1 MAYLAPIHRPSSVRH
16 AISLSFLAP
25 DSDDLIVAKA
35 NRLEIYSPNPQAPDQ
50 LILRHSKTLY
60 GKVTLL
66 HKLRPATS
74 TADHLFVGTDR
85 YHYFTLSWDAEAK
98 DLKTEK
104 SYVDVAEKAARDSQT
119 GDRVHIDPSNRFMT
133 LECYE
138 GVVNV
143 MPIAHAGKGKRRAAD
158 NEIGELGDPI
168 PVRIPELFV
177 RSTCFVH
184 KRSPGGTKLPNPELA
199 ILEEDP
205 QGKLGIRV
213 RELEFTQSLRPAE
226 EPHTAEFEK
235 SRSVQGQ
242 VELGATHLIPLPPP
256 VYGFMVV
263 GETSI
268 SYVEEWDYKISQI
281 PLEEATVFV
290 SWCAVDDQRYALADD
305 YGKLYL
311 LYIKQKNEGE
321 YAGHRIDMLGETS
334 RASTLVYLDSGRI
347 FVGSNQ
353 GDSQIIQIQ
362 PQGLEV
368 LQTFSNIGPILDFT
382 VMDMGNR
389 SANEL
394 VNEFSSGQA
403 RIVTGSGAFKD
414 GSLRSVRSG
423 VGLQDLGTI
432 GEMGAS
438 VAATFA
444 LSSTA
449 SHGPSDILVISL
461 VDRTRIFKFESD
473 GEVEELETY
482 LGLILDEA
490 TLYIG
495 RQLDGGIAQVTSR
508 QARLTTTAGDLASE
522 WRCPEGTT
530 ITSVAADGP
539 SVLISLQGAV
549 LVALQLVQSDWHV
562 QAERTLDANE
572 QVSCVTLSPLLPTLC
587 VVGFWQDS
595 RVALLSLS
603 DLSAVAATK
612 VSEDDALAV
621 PRSLCIASIMSGAPP
636 TLFVG
641 LADGNV
647 ITYLFESPA
656 NPFTARKSIV
666 LGTQQAAFTILPRDD
681 GLQNVLAICE
691 HPSLIYSSE
700 GRMVYSAVTAAD
712 ATSVCA
718 FDSEA
723 YPGAI
728 AIASTENGALSL
740 ATIDSERTTHVE
752 TLPVHETVRRI
763 AYSPA
768 LKAFGL
774 GTIKRTLSAGVEEVE
789 SHFKLVDEVVFEEL
803 HTFAFKQDE
812 LIECCMRCELD
823 DGTGELAERFVV
835 GTAFLDEEAANAARG
850 RILVFEVMESRQL
863 KLILEQSLK
872 GACRCLAM
880 CQGNIVAALIKTV
893 VVYAFEYQT
902 PSSPFLTKKAS
913 YRTATAPIDIAV
925 TGNTIAVSDLMKS
938 VSIVE
943 YTPNRGPVPH
953 SLSEVARHYET
964 LWGTAV
970 ANVGK
975 NTYLASDAEGNLV
988 VLEQNVASFSEEEK
1002 RRLRVTSEMNLGEMV
1017 NRVRPIAVVPSAS
1030 AAVVPRAFLATVEGS
1045 IYLYATIA
1053 PSKQDLLMRLQS
1065 ELAKVV
1071 KSPGHVK
1078 FSLWR
1083 GFKSQVR
1090 DMGNEG
1096 PMRFVDGELIEAF
1109 LDLKSEEQEAVV
1121 GGLGIEVPGGA
1132 EEVRGLVEG
1141 LRRVH

>member
-1 MAYLAPIHRPSSVRH
+1 
-16 AISLSFLAP
+16 
-25 DSDDLIVAKA
+25 
-35 NRLEIYSPNPQAPDQ
+35 
-50 LILRHSKTLY
+50 
-60 GKVTLL
+60 
-66 HKLRPATS
+66 
-74 TADHLFVGTDR
+74 
-85 YHYFTLSWDAEAK
+85 
-98 DLKTEK
+98 
-104 SYVDVAEKAARDSQT
+104 
-119 GDRVHIDPSNRFMT
+119 
-133 LECYE
+133 
-138 GVVNV
+138 
-143 MPIAHAGKGKRRAAD
+143 
-158 NEIGELGDPI
+158 
-168 PVRIPELFV
+168 
-177 RSTCFVH
+177 
-184 KRSPGGTKLPNPELA
+184 
-199 ILEEDP
+199 
-205 QGKLGIRV
+205 
-213 RELEFTQSLRPAE
+213 
-226 EPHTAEFEK
+226 
-235 SRSVQGQ
+235 
-242 VELGATHLIPLPPP
+242 
-256 VYGFMVV
+256 
-263 GETSI
+263 
-268 SYVEEWDYKISQI
+268 
-281 PLEEATVFV
+281 
-290 SWCAVDDQRYALADD
+290 
-305 YGKLYL
+305 
-311 LYIKQKNEGE
+311 
-321 YAGHRIDMLGETS
+321 
-334 RASTLVYLDSGRI
+334 
-347 FVGSNQ
+347 
-353 GDSQIIQIQ
+353 
-362 PQGLEV
+362 
-368 LQTFSNIGPILDFT
+368 
-382 VMDMGNR
+382 
-389 SANEL
+389 
-394 VNEFSSGQA
+394 
-403 RIVTGSGAFKD
+403 
-414 GSLRSVRSG
+414 
-423 VGLQDLGTI
+423 
-432 GEMGAS
+432 MGAS

-449 SHGPSDILVISL
+449 SHGPSDILVVSL

-490 TLYIG
+490 TLCIG

-539 SVLISLQGAV
+539 SVLLSLQGAV

-603 DLSAVAATK
+603 DLSAVAATR

-636 TLFVG
+636 SLFVG

-647 ITYLFESPA
+647 ITYLLESPA

-666 LGTQQAAFTILPRDD
+666 LGTQQATFTILPRDD

-691 HPSLIYSSE
+691 HLSLIYSSE

-728 AIASTENGALSL
+728 AIASTETGALSL
-740 ATIDSERTTHVE
+740 ATIDSERTTHVV

-789 SHFKLVDEVVFEEL
+789 SHFKLVDEVVFQEL
-803 HTFAFKQDE
+803 HSFALKQDE

-823 DGTGELAERFVV
+823 DGTGELGERFVV

-850 RILVFEVMESRQL
+850 RILVFEVTESRQL

-872 GACRCLAM
+872 GACRCLAI
-880 CQGNIVAALIKTV
+880 CQGNVVAALIKTV

-925 TGNTIAVSDLMKS
+925 TGNTIAVTDLMKS

-975 NTYLASDAEGNLV
+975 NTYIASDAEGNLV

-1017 NRVRPIAVVPSAS
+1017 NRIRPIAVVPSAS
-1030 AAVVPRAFLATVEGS
+1030 AAVMPRAFLATVEGS
-1045 IYLYATIA
+1045 MYLYATIA

-1109 LDLKSEEQEAVV
+1109 LDLKSEEQDVVV